1 MKKLT
6 SSLLLAGLI
15 AAMVV
20 GMVLAQGISGIS
32 GVTWTGSGGV
42 YRYTMNADLTGGY
55 TAVCVQYKTQD
66 ADGVPNQWSY
76 HQKLCADTGS
86 GSWTCE
92 IPHTENMNWGAG
104 YNYEFYLIK
113 SSSPSDAACADFANN
128 QSDWWTNEAWQ
139 STGPTAVT
147 LTSLAGSAP
156 VVVLLVAGAVLSGAV
171 IITRRRRR

>member
-15 AAMVV
+15 AALVA

-66 ADGVPNQWSY
+66 APETPTEWSY
-76 HQKLCADTGS
+76 YQRVCVEAS
-86 GSWTCE
+86 GTWTCE
-92 IPHTENMNWGAG
+92 IPHTENMNWGPG

-113 SSSPSDAACADFANN
+113 SISPSDAACADFSNN
-128 QSDWWTNEAWQ
+128 QSGYWTGEAWQ
-139 STGPTAVT
+139 PTGPTAAT

-156 VVVLLVAGAVLSGAV
+156 VTVSLFAGVVVLGAV
-171 IITRRRRR
+171 IVTRRRRR